1 MLSKYC
7 NAGTISSTLHIRYHS
22 LLSWGSKKEFELNCE
37 FSLELEEV
45 GRVERDIEESVG
57 VLEYCRMLRF
67 YVFLT

>member
-45 GRVERDIEESVG
+45 GRVERDTVSTVEDTYSV
-57 VLEYCRMLRF
+57 
-67 YVFLT
+67 

>member
-57 VLEYCRMLRF
+57 VLEYC
-67 YVFLT
+67 